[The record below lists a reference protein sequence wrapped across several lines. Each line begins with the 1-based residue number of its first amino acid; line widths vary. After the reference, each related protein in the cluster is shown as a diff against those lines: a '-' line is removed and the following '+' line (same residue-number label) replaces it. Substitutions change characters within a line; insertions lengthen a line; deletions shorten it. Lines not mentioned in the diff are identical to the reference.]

1 MHILWF
7 RRDLRLSDNEIVT
20 HSTADNAEVLPC
32 FIIDPWFY
40 QQAEVGKARV
50 KFLFD
55 SLENLDSNLREQGSQ
70 LYLLEGNSLNVIQ
83 ELTRELLK
91 LGDRPKLFFNH
102 DVQVQYGIER
112 DRQIIDFYREHSL
125 EYYQGLNNFLQTD
138 ENCRDEW
145 MEEYYTYLRQ
155 PLHPT
160 AERIN
165 TPQLRIDIP
174 QLTFSQLKQKYSQFW
189 EAESFGEAAASQNL
203 FKRTE
208 NTYFS
213 GGETQA
219 ISTLSSFLDSRF
231 HGYHWKISRPWLT
244 QQGAT
249 SHLSPHLTFGTVSVR
264 QVYQSTKAKA
274 AELANNPKAQF
285 SLKAFR
291 DRLRW
296 HDSFTQ
302 RLYFHPELVHTNRY
316 PEFDEY
322 YSPAELDEEK
332 QELFTAWK
340 EGQTGFPLVD
350 ASMRQL
356 KTMGWMNFRMRA
368 MCATFLCI
376 NCGIS
381 WHHGA
386 EHYMKYLV
394 DGDLAIDNW
403 QWQMQAGVT
412 NPLSDTF
419 RIYNPNKNLE
429 EKDGEVK
436 FIYHWVEEL
445 RGYNLSEILNGA
457 YLNESPYPEPILDW
471 AQTRKTN
478 GKIISGLRKRVKVRL
493 LVEQGV
499 DLEQAA
505 IAKRTVE
512 KYWENKDKQFREYQ
526 TKIT

>member
-1 MHILWF
+1 MHILWL
-7 RRDLRLSDNEIVT
+7 RRDLRLNDNEIVAL
-20 HSTADNAEVLPC
+20 STTDNAEVLPC

-50 KFLFD
+50 KFLFE
-55 SLENLDSNLREQGSQ
+55 SLEHLDRNLRERGSQ
-70 LYLLEGNSLNVIQ
+70 LYLLEGNSTDVIQ
-83 ELTRELLK
+83 ELTRQLIQK
-91 LGDRPKLFFNH
+91 GDRPKLFFNH

-112 DRQIIDFYREHSL
+112 DHQIIDFYRQHNL
-125 EYYQGLNNFLQTD
+125 DYHQGLNNFLQTD
-138 ENCRDEW
+138 KNRRDEW
-145 MEEYYTYLRQ
+145 MDEYYTYLRQ

-160 AERIN
+160 PEHIN
-165 TPQLRIDIP
+165 TPQIQLDIP

-189 EAESFGEAAASQNL
+189 EIED
-203 FKRTE
+203 
-208 NTYFS
+208 TYFS

-219 ISTLSSFLDSRF
+219 IVTLDSFLNSRF

-249 SHLSPHLTFGTVSVR
+249 SRLSPYLTFGTISVR

-274 AELANNPKAQF
+274 AELASNPKAQF

-302 RLYFHPELVHTNRY
+302 RLYFHRELVDTNRY
-316 PEFDEY
+316 GEFDEC

-332 QELFTAWK
+332 QELFAAWK

-429 EKDGEVK
+429 EKDGDLK

-445 RGYNLSEILNGA
+445 RGYSLPEILNGA

-471 AQTRKTN
+471 AQTRKIN
-478 GKIISGLRKRVKVRL
+478 GKIVSNLRKRVKVRL
-493 LVEQGV
+493 LAEQGV
-499 DLEQAA
+499 ELEQAA
-505 IAKRTVE
+505 IAKRTVD
-512 KYWENKDKQFREYQ
+512 KYWESKDKQYQ
-526 TKIT
+526 AYQAELT